1 MGKVL
6 ENMFLERVLG
16 TSSGTCAKRAFPGI
30 YSAVPSKREKVS
42 WICQSGRK
50 SDSCIVAVRNID
62 LDMFMTVSSS
72 NWQRNTRVA
81 VIGSVKAGKIKF
93 VFKHVLNLFH
103 CFLLP
108 RPQYNTVLCFNSMHA
123 VLQSFYFNKK
133 QAFTKKYLCDYFII
147 IYKIAY
153 AATT

>member
-1 MGKVL
+1 MLFRSRYKAHVL
-6 ENMFLERVLG
+6 D
-16 TSSGTCAKRAFPGI
+16 TCTTI
-30 YSAVPSKREKVS
+30 LQYSAVPSKREKVS

-50 SDSCIVAVRNID
+50 SDGCIVAVRNID

-72 NWQRNTRVA
+72 DWQRNSRVA

-133 QAFTKKYLCDYFII
+133 QDFTNNLFLQLFHF
-147 IYKIAY
+147 KISF
-153 AATT
+153 AATA